1 MSETTATPATAAPEA
16 ATAAAMPAITP
27 QAQPVMTPEAQP
39 VMTPEREA
47 RIAALAASV
56 AEADSVAILSFGSA
70 AQAKVTA
77 VADDM
82 LEGVRNKDAGAAGG
96 PLNEM
101 IATLR
106 GFDPGAAGEERSL
119 FDRLLGRAKPVVKV
133 LQRYEEVQGQIAM
146 SVDNLDRHKSTL
158 MGDILRLD
166 QLYEATLGWFHD
178 LADHIAAGERALATL
193 DAVAIPA
200 REAAASGGDML
211 AAQALRDLRGRRDE
225 LERRVHDLRLTR
237 QVAMQALPSIRLVQE
252 NDKALVAKITSTIV
266 NTVPL
271 WKQQLTLAVTIA
283 RAREA
288 GGDLKAATDLS
299 NQLLTANADA
309 LRMSNAEIRTQV
321 ERGVFDIEA
330 VKRANEQLVA
340 TIEDTLRISDEGRR
354 KRREAEATLVGL
366 EAELKQSLSS
376 AKARATPPAPQA

>member
-1 MSETTATPATAAPEA
+1 MSDVTATPAPKAARAEILPVM
-16 ATAAAMPAITP
+16 AAA
-27 QAQPVMTPEAQP
+27 AQPAMTA
-39 VMTPEREA
+39 EREA

-56 AEADSVAILSFGSA
+56 AEADSVAILGFGSA

-82 LEGVRNKDAGAAGG
+82 LDGVRNKDAGAAGG

-106 GFDPGAAGEERSL
+106 GFDPGSAGEERSL
-119 FDRLLGRAKPVVKV
+119 VDRLLGRAKPVVKV

-146 SVDNLDRHKSTL
+146 SVDNLERHKSTL

-178 LADHIAAGERALATL
+178 LADHIAAGDRALTTL
-193 DAVAIPA
+193 DTVAIPA
-200 REAAASGGDML
+200 REATAAEGDML

-225 LERRVHDLRLTR
+225 LERRVHDLKLTR

-283 RAREA
+283 RSREA

-309 LRMSNAEIRTQV
+309 LRMSNAEIRQQV

-340 TIEDTLRISDEGRR
+340 TIEDTLRISNEGRQ
-354 KRREAEATLVGL
+354 KRAEAERTLVGL

-376 AKARATPPAPQA
+376 AKARATPPTSQA

>member
-1 MSETTATPATAAPEA
+1 MSDVTATPAPEA
-16 ATAAAMPAITP
+16 ARAEILPVVAAA
-27 QAQPVMTPEAQP
+27 AQPA
-39 VMTPEREA
+39 MTPEREA

-56 AEADSVAILSFGSA
+56 AEADSVAILGFGSA

-82 LEGVRNKDAGAAGG
+82 LDGVRNKDAGAAGG

-106 GFDPGAAGEERSL
+106 GFDPGSAGEERSL
-119 FDRLLGRAKPVVKV
+119 VDRLLGRAKPVVKV

-146 SVDNLDRHKSTL
+146 SVDNLERHKSTL

-178 LADHIAAGERALATL
+178 LADHIAAGDRALTTL
-193 DAVAIPA
+193 DTVAIPA
-200 REAAASGGDML
+200 REATAAEGDML

-225 LERRVHDLRLTR
+225 LERRVHDLKLTR

-283 RAREA
+283 RSREA

-309 LRMSNAEIRTQV
+309 LRMSNAEIRQQV

-376 AKARATPPAPQA
+376 AKARAAPPTSQA

>member
-1 MSETTATPATAAPEA
+1 MSDVTATPAP
-16 ATAAAMPAITP
+16 AAAAETL
-27 QAQPVMTPEAQP
+27 P

-47 RIAALAASV
+47 RIAALAATV

-77 VADDM
+77 VADEM
-82 LEGVRNKDAGAAGG
+82 LEGVRSKDAGGASG

-106 GFDPGAAGEERSL
+106 GFDPGSAGEERSL
-119 FDRLLGRAKPVVKV
+119 VDRLLGRAKPVVKV

-146 SVDNLDRHKSTL
+146 AVDNLDRHKSKL

-193 DAVAIPA
+193 DAVTIPA
-200 REAAASGGDML
+200 REAAAASGDML

-237 QVAMQALPSIRLVQE
+237 QVAMQALPAIRLVQE

-309 LRMSNAEIRTQV
+309 LRLSNQEIRTQV

-340 TIEDTLRISDEGRR
+340 TIEDTLRIAEEGKQ
-354 KRREAEATLVGL
+354 KRREAEVTLAGL

-376 AKARATPPAPQA
+376 AKARAAGTPAP

>member
-1 MSETTATPATAAPEA
+1 MTETTGPETATVAPPTEVV
-16 ATAAAMPAITP
+16 PP
-27 QAQPVMTPEAQP
+27 P
-39 VMTPEREA
+39 TPEREA

-56 AEADSVAILSFGSA
+56 AEADSVAILAFGSA

-77 VADDM
+77 VADEM

-96 PLNEM
+96 PLSEM
-101 IATLR
+101 VATLR
-106 GFDPGAAGEERSL
+106 GFDVGAAGEEPGFLARL
-119 FDRLLGRAKPVVKV
+119 FGRAKPVVKV
-133 LQRYEEVQGQIAM
+133 LQRYEEVQGQIAL
-146 SVDNLDRHKSTL
+146 SVDNLERHKTRL
-158 MGDILRLD
+158 MADILRLD

-178 LADHIAAGERALATL
+178 LADHIAAGERALQTL
-193 DAVAIPA
+193 DTVAIPA
-200 REAAASGGDML
+200 REAAAKEGDML

-225 LERRVHDLRLTR
+225 LERRVHDLKLTR

-299 NQLLTANADA
+299 NELLTANADA
-309 LRMSNAEIRTQV
+309 LRMSNEEIRTQI

-330 VKRANEQLVA
+330 VKRANAQLVA
-340 TIEDTLRISDEGRR
+340 TIEDTLRIADEGRR
-354 KRREAEATLVGL
+354 RRAEAERTLVGL
-366 EAELKQSLSS
+366 EAELKESLAS
-376 AKARATPPAPQA
+376 AKSRAAPPRPA